1 MYPVIFRIGG
11 FELHTYG
18 VMLALAFAV
27 GIFLAVKR
35 GKQYSFSFN
44 QIYNISMIVVVS
56 AIVGSRIAYVFLHL
70 VEFQGRWWDTISPIQ
85 SDGQIGISG
94 LVMLGG
100 VIASAISVILY
111 FRWKKLSTGKIAD
124 VLAPCLALGF
134 AIGKAGC
141 FFNGCCFG
149 KECHLPWAMKFPPG
163 SVAHY
168 VYGDTPIHPTQLY
181 AITGYLLIFII
192 LITTEKYKKF
202 HGFLF
207 ALFLILYGIFRFIN
221 EIFRYY
227 EGSEAGMKLL
237 RFPGFDI
244 TFSQIVSLIMLAAG
258 LITIFIGNRRAN
270 INAET

>member
-18 VMLALAFAV
+18 VMLALAFAA
-27 GIFLAVKR
+27 GIYLAVKR
-35 GKQYSFSFN
+35 GKRYGFTFD
-44 QIYNISMIVVVS
+44 QIYTISMIVVVS
-56 AIVGSRIAYVFLHL
+56 AIIGSRIAYVLLHL
-70 VEFQGRWWDTISPIQ
+70 NEFQGRWLDTISPIQ

-100 VIASAISVILY
+100 VIAAVISVILY
-111 FRWKKLSTGKIAD
+111 FRWKKLSVGEIAD
-124 VLAPCLALGF
+124 VLAPCTALGF
-134 AIGKAGC
+134 AIGKVGC

-149 KECHLPWAMKFPPG
+149 KESHLPWAMRFPPG
-163 SVAHY
+163 SIAHY
-168 VYGDTPIHPTQLY
+168 VMGNTPIHPTQLY
-181 AITGYLLIFII
+181 AITCYLLIFII
-192 LITTEKYKKF
+192 LVKSEKNKEF

-221 EIFRYY
+221 EMFRYY

-237 RFPGFDI
+237 HFPGFDI

-258 LITIFIGNRRAN
+258 LITIIIGNRRAN
-270 INAET
+270 IDA